1 LQNPQKFIQIEIF
14 GSKMCHL
21 ATLQK
26 HGKSIDSSKQ
36 SFLFTS
42 AHSQQSGT
50 QLKQVVF
57 DMKLD
62 CDGVRDLLQ

>member
-36 SFLFTS
+36 SFLFTV
-42 AHSQQSGT
+42 AHLQQSGK
-50 QLKQVVF
+50 LKQVIF
-57 DMKLD
+57 DTKLA
-62 CDGVRDLLQ
+62 CD